1 MSTAKLLQC
10 QFKDLLDRSLLEKG
24 LIDPAFEEADI
35 WEIISEIVLILKEQM
50 DLKKIQ
56 LIQKIEKVKGKSFQ
70 IDVMRLKQVLI
81 NLMSNAIK
89 YSPMGAKIM
98 IVAKLCPVDSLGSFT
113 VSISV
118 KDEGIGI
125 SKEN

>member
-89 YSPMGAKIM
+89 YSPMGGKIM
-98 IVAKLCPVDSLGSFT
+98 IVAKLCPID
-113 VSISV
+113 
-118 KDEGIGI
+118 
-125 SKEN
+125 

>member
-1 MSTAKLLQC
+1 
-10 QFKDLLDRSLLEKG
+10 
-24 LIDPAFEEADI
+24 
-35 WEIISEIVLILKEQM
+35 M

-98 IVAKLCPVDSLGSFT
+98 IVAKLCPVD
-113 VSISV
+113 
-118 KDEGIGI
+118 
-125 SKEN
+125 